1 MDAEMSCTDGIISY
15 PFLEQSFPPLSAML
29 QHKIMYLYLHLVH
42 YKALTKMI
50 SMEVANI
57 ILRP

>member
-1 MDAEMSCTDGIISY
+1 MSCTDGIISY
-15 PFLEQSFPPLSAML
+15 PFLEQSFPPFKCYVTA
-29 QHKIMYLYLHLVH
+29 QMYLYMYLVH